1 MIIKDEEHE
10 YQGEKLNFSLLGVV
24 DVVGALNKHGHAKVF
39 DFLNNK
45 HPAKNGNL
53 KFKPL
58 WVRDIKKD
66 DSGQS
71 LIFAFFVATKEANP
85 NSSRVLISEKSLVEF
100 RNENPI
106 IEIDDSWS
114 NWEEVLIEKNK

>member
-10 YQGEKLNFSLLGVV
+10 YQGEYLNFSLLGVV
-24 DVVGALNKHGHAKVF
+24 DIVGSLNKHGHAKLF

-45 HPAKNGNL
+45 HPAKKGNL
-53 KFKPL
+53 NFKPL

-66 DSGQS
+66 ESGQS
-71 LIFAFFVATKEANP
+71 MVFAFFVATKEANP
-85 NSSRVLISEKSLVEF
+85 GSTRVLASEQSLVEF

-106 IEIDDSWS
+106 IENNEEWSSW
-114 NWEEVLIEKNK
+114 EDILIEKNK